1 MLAAFCIS
9 TKNYKLLFGDVSQK
23 LLLRCLNW
31 IKGGGVRDT
40 NTLIFETKKNFPDAN
55 LDVLYELL
63 NVDKETFRL
72 PPLPGVFCLFI
83 FVSNLYFAGW
93 GKLVFFDA
101 DEHQITDKE
110 VLLASIPRLEAQWKI
125 IFEFKPTEYPQ
136 LHRYWDIL
144 EITYDDWINDGGIP
158 NLAMS
163 VDPEHLNLGLHSPD
177 GSGTAFRMDLPR
189 LQEWTR
195 IEISHVEEGGQYFLS
210 FTVGGQTKKSQAYQD
225 KGNLRNLTGVKIYI
239 GSEFEETQPGFVRG
253 LLLLDQQ

>member
-40 NTLIFETKKNFPDAN
+40 NTLISKTKKNFPDAS

-93 GKLVFFDA
+93 GKLVFFDP

-125 IFEFKPTEYPQ
+125 NLEFKPTEYLQ
-136 LHRYWDIL
+136 DKDLDSVQM
-144 EITYDDWINDGGIP
+144 TYDDWINDGGIP
-158 NLAMS
+158 NLTMS
-163 VDPEHLNLGLHSPD
+163 FEDQSLNLQLRGPD
-177 GSGTAFRMDLPR
+177 CSEPGFRMDLPR

-195 IEISHVEEGGQYFLS
+195 MEISHVEEGGQYFLS
-210 FTVGGQTKKSQAYQD
+210 FTVGGQTKRSQAYQD
-225 KGNLRNLTGVKIYI
+225 KGNLRNLTGVKIFI
-239 GSEFEETQPGFVRG
+239 GSEFWKHQPGFVRG
-253 LLLLDQQ
+253 LLVLDQQ